1 MKYVCLFLLGAT
13 CFCGK
18 LAAGPNPGTLSLWYD
33 RPASRWE
40 EALPLGNGRLGVMVY
55 GGCGREELQLN
66 EETIW
71 AGGPHNNVNPAAR
84 EALPEVRRLIFE
96 GRYKEAFDLCD
107 ENFSLHAS
115 HGMPYQTAGSLLL
128 DFPGH
133 RNVSDF
139 YRDLDLATATATVGY
154 AVDGIRYKREMF
166 TSFSDQVAVV
176 RLTASERR
184 RISFRIS
191 FATPMQNYRVTTQGN
206 DRLLIDGR
214 TDGHETIPG
223 QVEYRTVAEIS
234 PEGGTTVADSAGIT
248 VTGADAVTILV
259 SIATNFND
267 YKDISGDPV
276 SRAEAYLTQ
285 AKKKSYKR
293 LRADHIAAYRP
304 WIERV

>member
-1 MKYVCLFLLGAT
+1 MSTAMKYVCLFLLGAT

-18 LAAGPNPGTLSLWYD
+18 LAAGRIRTLSLWYD
-33 RPASRWE
+33 RPASRW
-40 EALPLGNGRLGVMVY
+40 GRGASAGQRPPGRY
-55 GGCGREELQLN
+55 GIRGLRTRGACRLN

-166 TSFSDQVAVV
+166 TFFRSGGGRAADGFRTAPDFVPDFV
-176 RLTASERR
+176 RYPDAELPGNHAGERPAADR
-184 RISFRIS
+184 R
-191 FATPMQNYRVTTQGN
+191 QNR
-206 DRLLIDGR
+206 R
-214 TDGHETIPG
+214 
-223 QVEYRTVAEIS
+223 S
-234 PEGGTTVADSAGIT
+234 
-248 VTGADAVTILV
+248 
-259 SIATNFND
+259 
-267 YKDISGDPV
+267 
-276 SRAEAYLTQ
+276 
-285 AKKKSYKR
+285 
-293 LRADHIAAYRP
+293 
-304 WIERV
+304 

>member
-115 HGMPYQTAGSLLL
+115 HGMPYQTFRGIGTFRIFTGIWIWLRPRLRSVTPSMGYVISGRCLLL
-128 DFPGH
+128 FP
-133 RNVSDF
+133 
-139 YRDLDLATATATVGY
+139 
-154 AVDGIRYKREMF
+154 IRWR
-166 TSFSDQVAVV
+166 SC
-176 RLTASERR
+176 
-184 RISFRIS
+184 
-191 FATPMQNYRVTTQGN
+191 G
-206 DRLLIDGR
+206 
-214 TDGHETIPG
+214 
-223 QVEYRTVAEIS
+223 
-234 PEGGTTVADSAGIT
+234 
-248 VTGADAVTILV
+248 
-259 SIATNFND
+259 
-267 YKDISGDPV
+267 
-276 SRAEAYLTQ
+276 
-285 AKKKSYKR
+285 
-293 LRADHIAAYRP
+293 
-304 WIERV
+304 